1 MLARLALS
9 TKMPPLELTELGHPR
24 SIIQRTMSSMWM
36 HMSPTMPF
44 PYSENA
50 RHPRGWTIL
59 L

>member
-1 MLARLALS
+1 
-9 TKMPPLELTELGHPR
+9 MPPLELTETGHPR